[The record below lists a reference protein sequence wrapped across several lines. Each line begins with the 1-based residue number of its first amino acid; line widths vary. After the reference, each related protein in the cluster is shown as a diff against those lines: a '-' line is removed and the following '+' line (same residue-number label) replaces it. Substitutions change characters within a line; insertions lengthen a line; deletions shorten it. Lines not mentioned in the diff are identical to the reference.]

1 MISELVINTTADPR
15 TTRLSRVHGAMVGE
29 SLVIVMI
36 SELVINTTAGPRTTR
51 LSRVH
56 GAMVGEPLVIVM
68 ISELVTMQDQY
79 QASTRDGAS
88 TRTG

>member
-1 MISELVINTTADPR
+1 M
-15 TTRLSRVHGAMVGE
+15 HGAMVGE
-29 SLVIVMI
+29 PLVIVMI

-68 ISELVTMQDQY
+68 ISELVINTT
-79 QASTRDGAS
+79 AGPRTTRLSRVHGAMVGG
-88 TRTG
+88 TAGHCHDIRTGHQHNS